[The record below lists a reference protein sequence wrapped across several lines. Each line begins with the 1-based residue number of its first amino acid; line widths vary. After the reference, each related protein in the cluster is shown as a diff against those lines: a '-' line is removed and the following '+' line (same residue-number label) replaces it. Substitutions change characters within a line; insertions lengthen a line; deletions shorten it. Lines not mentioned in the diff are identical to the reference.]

1 MWYNAG
7 VMNHFIRLVAFA
19 GVSTLSG
26 AAFANTVAVGTVLTS
41 VDSSTIIAAIGIV
54 GALTVG
60 ACLAVKAFAYAKAAI
75 VG

>member
-1 MWYNAG
+1 MKLKFTHVVA
-7 VMNHFIRLVAFA
+7 LVLGFTVAP
-19 GVSTLSG
+19 